1 MQPNSMSL
9 AERNRQ
15 GTKGLKGT
23 KKEIKGKWS
32 RMEKEKIYIHT
43 QARKLSEKLKKKKK
57 ERERCSTEYVAS
69 IRDKLILSHFD
80 L

>member
-43 QARKLSEKLKKKKK
+43 
-57 ERERCSTEYVAS
+57 
-69 IRDKLILSHFD
+69 
-80 L
+80 

>member
-9 AERNRQ
+9 AGRNRQ
-15 GTKGLKGT
+15 GTNGLKGT

-32 RMEKEKIYIHT
+32 RMKKEKIYIHT
-43 QARKLSEKLKKKKK
+43 QARKLTEKLKRQR
-57 ERERCSTEYVAS
+57 EREKCSTEYVAS